1 LIKYYGLEKSKAILT
16 YIYLIMVGN
25 LTGNTIDAFEARLKG
40 LNVSK
45 GNLLF
50 EFLLYILGFPIH
62 RALIFKYNRKNKL
75 I

>member
-1 LIKYYGLEKSKAILT
+1 
-16 YIYLIMVGN
+16 MVGN